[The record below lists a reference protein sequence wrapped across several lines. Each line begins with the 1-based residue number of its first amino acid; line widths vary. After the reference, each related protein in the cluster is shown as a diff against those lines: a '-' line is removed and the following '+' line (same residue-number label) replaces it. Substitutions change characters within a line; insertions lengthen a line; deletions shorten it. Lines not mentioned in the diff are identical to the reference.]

1 MKIMG
6 VSGFNF
12 PSKSIDSQ
20 ELVAEPH
27 TMLVLLN
34 SRWEYSY
41 TPSGESLALQSF
53 MLSEPAIYCLED
65 GDIWGGFLEGWEM
78 LKYMIFQVK
87 PLGECQNVPNWSK
100 LERCHGWI
108 SCQEGLMLVNKNTS
122 RLNFSACG
130 WFPPIQT
137 VQGVGLEMFPIWLVS
152 DQQKPLPI
160 KHGNWKSPIRI
171 YKVLVGKASL

>member
-1 MKIMG
+1 MKIME

-27 TMLVLLN
+27 TMLALLN

-65 GDIWGGFLEGWEM
+65 GDIWGGFLEG
-78 LKYMIFQVK
+78 
-87 PLGECQNVPNWSK
+87 
-100 LERCHGWI
+100 
-108 SCQEGLMLVNKNTS
+108 
-122 RLNFSACG
+122 
-130 WFPPIQT
+130 
-137 VQGVGLEMFPIWLVS
+137 
-152 DQQKPLPI
+152 
-160 KHGNWKSPIRI
+160 
-171 YKVLVGKASL
+171 